1 MPNKRP
7 LGYKTPH
14 QIIESTHKINKYE
27 VLFTKEKGSFKE
39 LKQNS
44 KPLYRNVVSEYFNK
58 DMNFKKSLHNHIYT
72 KKILII
78 PSPSD
83 LVVNYYEH
91 HLYPNT
97 SNLYTISLIKRKKEV
112 GRTHYMLT
120 EKTYKL
126 VDDIY
131 KKHKN
136 ELGIYKDDVISYIQ
150 GLMQDSKIVY
160 SPDLYYKEL
169 EKNHK
174 DLFVLYHKMFF
185 FDDVL
190 ETYALRSV
198 IPTVKDRKQ
207 LINKLVNDL
216 GIKIRFTPMPGYKFN
231 PEKIIFEKSK

>member
-1 MPNKRP
+1 
-7 LGYKTPH
+7 
-14 QIIESTHKINKYE
+14 
-27 VLFTKEKGSFKE
+27 
-39 LKQNS
+39 
-44 KPLYRNVVSEYFNK
+44 
-58 DMNFKKSLHNHIYT
+58 
-72 KKILII
+72 
-78 PSPSD
+78 
-83 LVVNYYEH
+83 
-91 HLYPNT
+91 
-97 SNLYTISLIKRKKEV
+97 
-112 GRTHYMLT
+112 THYMLT